1 MVQILGRRISSKK
14 NAVPSLQMC
23 ITLLESAQ
31 KRVMYADAD
40 YQTCLIVA
48 GIDTLDERREVL
60 TAKFFKR
67 HILASSLAQYYTAY
81 SLIDETMT
89 LLAACKIQNSFTQF
103 EHVLISFVNRL
114 YPLTY
119 CLDNYT

>member
-1 MVQILGRRISSKK
+1 
-14 NAVPSLQMC
+14 
-23 ITLLESAQ
+23 
-31 KRVMYADAD
+31 MYADAD